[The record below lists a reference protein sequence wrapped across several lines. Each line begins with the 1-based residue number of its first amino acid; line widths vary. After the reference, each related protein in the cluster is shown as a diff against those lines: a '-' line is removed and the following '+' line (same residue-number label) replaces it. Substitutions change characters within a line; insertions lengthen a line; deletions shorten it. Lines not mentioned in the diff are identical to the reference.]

1 MRLRDPLGTAVTALW
16 AASHLAAYT
25 LLGITVYDDTTG
37 PHTAATVP
45 DTPPPQPDP
54 PTTPAA

>member
-16 AASHLAAYT
+16 VASHIVAYI
-25 LLGITVYDDTTG
+25 LLGVIVYDDATG

-45 DTPPPQPDP
+45 DTW
-54 PTTPAA
+54 